1 MDWNKYLYETIK
13 KRIEADNKAPI
24 FLVSNTE
31 GKMQALNNHVIL
43 EYIDLYS
50 NKLKEYEGKVCV
62 IYHNIDE
69 MLVGFIIAAFSCK
82 VKILI
87 RRTSL
92 DLEDAICDDILCM
105 QKVLPIHM
113 IYTKEGI
120 RIVDDCKRVAQL
132 NKGNVGFIQLSSGT
146 TEASKAFCL
155 SVEGLIRSAQHI
167 EKVQHVDRNS
177 VFLSYLTLSHIY
189 GFVSGFILPIITG
202 AKGLLCKTS
211 YIKDNPDLLFK
222 IIATEKVTHA
232 SVIMS
237 TLIQGIENKSR
248 DWDLSSLVCASLGGE
263 KVDIDTFNRLL
274 KEMNY
279 LGMNKTALVNSYGM
293 SEKGSI
299 SMEDP
304 YIGNAL
310 CKVDGNTYA
319 SVGNNLF
326 EDTEIIIIDNKFRK
340 VAEYEEGMIGIASPY
355 MAVGY
360 FKEGTFYDLEYV
372 MVDNKKY
379 YCNGDKGV
387 IIGKKVFVT
396 GRLIN
401 TITYNGLKVAADSLN
416 ESINRMLRGYSV
428 EAKRCYTFNFPGHVN
443 YVVCFIDYSGKINDT
458 VIKGVCEK
466 VEILHH
472 ICIKD
477 VWVSNY
483 EGHGLNKISLPDII
497 KKYELYLAEK
507 MNQEG

>member
-1 MDWNKYLYETIK
+1 MDWNKCLFDTIK
-13 KRIEADNKAPI
+13 NRIEADSKAPI
-24 FLVSNTE
+24 FLISNSE
-31 GKMQALNNHVIL
+31 GIMHALNNHTIL
-43 EYIDLYS
+43 EYIDRYTDELIKYA
-50 NKLKEYEGKVCV
+50 GKVCV

-92 DLEDAICDDILCM
+92 DSDEAIYDDILGLK
-105 QKVLPIHM
+105 KVLPIHL
-113 IYTKEGI
+113 IYTKDGI
-120 RIVDDCKRVAQL
+120 HIIEDCEISVQPNMVKFD
-132 NKGNVGFIQLSSGT
+132 FIQLSSGT

-167 EKVQHVDRNS
+167 EKVQHVDGDS

-189 GFVSGFILPIITG
+189 GFVSGFILAIISG

-211 YIKDNPDLLFK
+211 YIKENPDLLFN

-248 DWDLSSLVCASLGGE
+248 DWNLSSLVCASLGGE

-274 KEMNY
+274 NEMNC
-279 LGMNKTALVNSYGM
+279 LGMSKTALVNSYGM

-304 YIGNAL
+304 YIGNTL
-310 CKVDGNTYA
+310 CEVAGNIYV
-319 SVGNNLF
+319 SVGNDLF
-326 EDTEIIIIDNKFRK
+326 EDTEIIIINDKFCR
-340 VAEYEEGMIGIASPY
+340 VSENEEGMIGIASPY

-360 FKEGTFYDLEYV
+360 FKENAFYALEYV

-379 YCNGDKGV
+379 YCNGDKGF
-387 IIGKKVFVT
+387 IRDNKVFVT
-396 GRLIN
+396 GRLVN

-416 ESINRMLRGYSV
+416 ESINRMLRDYSV
-428 EAKRCYTFNFPGHVN
+428 EVKRCYTFNYPDHVN
-443 YVVCFIDYSGKINDT
+443 YVVCFIDYSGEISDT
-458 VIKGVCEK
+458 VKKDICER
-466 VEILHH
+466 VEVLHH

-507 MNQEG
+507 MNREG